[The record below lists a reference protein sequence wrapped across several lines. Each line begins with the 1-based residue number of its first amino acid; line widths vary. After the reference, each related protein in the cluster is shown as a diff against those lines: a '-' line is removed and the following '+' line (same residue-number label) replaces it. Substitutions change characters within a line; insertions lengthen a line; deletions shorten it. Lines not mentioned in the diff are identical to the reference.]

1 MANILFFSG
10 MLPYPLTNGWYLRVH
25 YLSQALSLK
34 HNCYLAAFSYNSNHL
49 KAVEKSA
56 IFKGIHLLE
65 PIREKQRISRHFRS
79 SNDDL
84 YKKTYPNHYK
94 QVVSKLKSIISSNN
108 IDLIIV
114 TRLNEAEYVTEISQ
128 VKKIVDDFD
137 CHTLRLERDYIW
149 HKSDMTLP
157 QRASHWLNRRRVLR
171 HESHLTNAFDLVTTI
186 SKSDQKRLREISK
199 VCPDTIVVVPNGV
212 SADFIDFTTTVKE
225 NPKSVVFWGN
235 LAFPPNYSAVK
246 YFYEKIYL
254 PFLEKEGIR
263 WSIVGAEADEW
274 IKSLADNHT
283 HIEVTGFIDNLLEFV
298 AKMPIM
304 INPMVIGTGLK
315 NKVLEAFALQKTV
328 ISTKIGIEAIDAQP
342 NLHFI
347 QADNPKEFSDAILFY
362 LNSSEKRKLIGIKA
376 RQLVLKK
383 YTWETIGSQ
392 WRELVS
398 LVLEAKLR
406 PIT

>member
-34 HNCYLAAFSYNSNHL
+34 HNCYLAAFSYNSTHL
-49 KAVEKSA
+49 KAVQSSA
-56 IFKGIHLLE
+56 IFKDIYLLE
-65 PIREKQRISRHFRS
+65 PPREKQKIGRHLRS

-94 QVVSKLKSIISSNN
+94 QVVSKLKSIVSNNN
-108 IDLIIV
+108 IDLVIV
-114 TRLNEAEYVTEISQ
+114 TRLHEAEYVTEINQ

-149 HKSDMTLP
+149 HKSDMTLHDK
-157 QRASHWLNRRRVLR
+157 ASHWLNRHRVLR
-171 HESHLTNAFDLVTTI
+171 HESHLTTAFDLVTTI
-186 SKSDQKRLREISK
+186 SKSDQKRLREINK
-199 VCPDTIVVVPNGV
+199 VRPDTIVVVPNGV
-212 SADFIDFTTTVKE
+212 SADFIDFTTTAKE
-225 NPKSVVFWGN
+225 NPKSIVFWGN

-254 PFLEKEGIR
+254 PFLEKKGVR
-263 WSIVGAEADEW
+263 WFIVGAEADEW
-274 IKSLADNHT
+274 IKSLANKHT
-283 HIEVTGFIDNLLEFV
+283 HIEVTGFVDNLSEFV
-298 AKMPIM
+298 SKMPIM

-342 NLHFI
+342 HLHFI

-362 LNSSEKRKLIGIKA
+362 LNSSERRKLIGVKA
-376 RQLVLKK
+376 KQLVLKK

-392 WRELVS
+392 WRELVN
-398 LVLEAKLR
+398 LVLEAELR